1 MKTLIQKKNFIQ
13 REVKLTDTKIF
24 CSVTKFGNTNEIDIP
39 FENIDGEK
47 VSYKTANLYFL
58 LIAFGCCATAVLI
71 SISSFKANQ
80 IQNLAVGTGFTL
92 ALLFF
97 ILYWFSRADFWQIKL
112 SDGNSILLHKKIP
125 NEKTVSVFIDEI
137 IIARNNYLRENYAT
151 IDENLDYE
159 SQLNNFKWLKS
170 IKAISKEEYDKK
182 YSELKKTINPSD
194 MNIGF
199 NKSWL
204 FENGKR
210 FFYGYLSFFFIF
222 NSVKKYLWKSIS
234 TNCMSTPDSA

>member
-1 MKTLIQKKNFIQ
+1 MKTLNQKKNFVQ
-13 REVKLTDTKIF
+13 REVRLTDMKLF
-24 CSVTKFGNTNEIDIP
+24 CSVTRFGNTNEIDIP

-47 VSYKTANLYFL
+47 VSYKTANIYFL
-58 LIAFGCCATAVLI
+58 LLAIGCCFAAILV
-71 SISSFKANQ
+71 SVSSFKATQ
-80 IQNLAVGTGFTL
+80 IQNLTVGTVFSL
-92 ALLFF
+92 ALSFF

-112 SDGNSILLHKKIP
+112 SDGNSILIHKNIP
-125 NEKTVSVFIDEI
+125 NEKTVNLFIDEI
-137 IIARNNYLRENYAT
+137 IKVRNSYLRENYAT

-199 NKSWL
+199 NK
-204 FENGKR
+204 
-210 FFYGYLSFFFIF
+210 
-222 NSVKKYLWKSIS
+222 
-234 TNCMSTPDSA
+234 A

>member
-1 MKTLIQKKNFIQ
+1 MKTLLQKKNFVL
-13 REVKLTDTKIF
+13 REVRLTDTKLF
-24 CSVTKFGNTNEIDIP
+24 CGVTKFGNTNEIDIP

-47 VSYKTANLYFL
+47 VSYKTANIYFL
-58 LIAFGCCATAVLI
+58 LIALGCCVAAILI
-71 SISSFKANQ
+71 STSSFNETG
-80 IQNLAVGTGFTL
+80 IPNLTSGIGFAL

-97 ILYWFSRADFWQIKL
+97 LLYWFSRADFWQIKL

-125 NEKTVSVFIDEI
+125 NEKTVTLFIDEI
-137 IIARNNYLRENYAT
+137 IKVRNSYLRENYAT

-159 SQLNNFKWLKS
+159 SQLNNFKWLKA

-199 NKSWL
+199 NKS
-204 FENGKR
+204 
-210 FFYGYLSFFFIF
+210 
-222 NSVKKYLWKSIS
+222 
-234 TNCMSTPDSA
+234 

>member
-1 MKTLIQKKNFIQ
+1 MKTLIQKKNFVQ
-13 REVKLTDTKIF
+13 REVRLTDTKLF

-47 VSYKTANLYFL
+47 VSYKTVNLYFL
-58 LIAFGCCATAVLI
+58 LLAIGLGFTAFII
-71 SISSFKANQ
+71 STSSFKENV
-80 IQNLAVGTGFTL
+80 IQDLASGVSFIL
-92 ALLFF
+92 ALSFF

-125 NEKTVSVFIDEI
+125 NEKAVNLFIDEI
-137 IIARNNYLRENYAT
+137 IKVRNSYLRENYAT

-199 NKSWL
+199 TKS
-204 FENGKR
+204 
-210 FFYGYLSFFFIF
+210 
-222 NSVKKYLWKSIS
+222 
-234 TNCMSTPDSA
+234 

>member
-1 MKTLIQKKNFIQ
+1 MKTLNQKKNFVQ
-13 REVKLTDTKIF
+13 REVRLTDSKIF
-24 CSVTKFGNTNEIDIP
+24 CSVTRFGNTNEIDIP

-47 VSYKTANLYFL
+47 VSHKTANLYFL
-58 LIAFGCCATAVLI
+58 LLAFGCCVTATLI
-71 SISSFKANQ
+71 STVSFKTTH
-80 IQNLAVGTGFTL
+80 IQNLAAGIGFFL
-92 ALLFF
+92 ALSFF

-112 SDGNSILLHKKIP
+112 SDGNSILIHKKIP
-125 NEKTVSVFIDEI
+125 NEKTVTLFIDEI
-137 IIARNNYLRENYAT
+137 IKARNSYLRENYAT

-199 NKSWL
+199 NK
-204 FENGKR
+204 
-210 FFYGYLSFFFIF
+210 
-222 NSVKKYLWKSIS
+222 
-234 TNCMSTPDSA
+234 A

>member
-1 MKTLIQKKNFIQ
+1 MKTLIQKKNFVQ
-13 REVKLTDTKIF
+13 REVRLTDTKLF
-24 CSVTKFGNTNEIDIP
+24 CSVTKFGNTNEIDIS

-47 VSYKTANLYFL
+47 VSYKTANIYFL
-58 LIAFGCCATAVLI
+58 LLAIGCCFAAILI
-71 SISSFKANQ
+71 STLPFKETGAQNIVSS
-80 IQNLAVGTGFTL
+80 IGFIL
-92 ALLFF
+92 ALSFF
-97 ILYWFSRADFWQIKL
+97 LLYWFSRADFWQIKL

-125 NEKTVSVFIDEI
+125 NEKAVTLFIDDI
-137 IIARNNYLRENYAT
+137 IKVRNSYLRENYAT

-199 NKSWL
+199 NK
-204 FENGKR
+204 
-210 FFYGYLSFFFIF
+210 
-222 NSVKKYLWKSIS
+222 
-234 TNCMSTPDSA
+234 A

>member
-1 MKTLIQKKNFIQ
+1 MKTLIQKKNFVQ
-13 REVKLTDTKIF
+13 REVRLTDTKLF

-47 VSYKTANLYFL
+47 VSYKTANIYFL
-58 LIAFGCCATAVLI
+58 LIALGCCITAIIILT
-71 SISSFKANQ
+71 SSFKETV
-80 IQNLAVGTGFTL
+80 IQNLTTRVSFGLSFS
-92 ALLFF
+92 FF
-97 ILYWFSRADFWQIKL
+97 VLYWFSRADFWQIKL
-112 SDGNSILLHKKIP
+112 SDGNSILIHKKIP
-125 NEKTVSVFIDEI
+125 NEKDVNIFIDEI
-137 IIARNNYLRENYAT
+137 IKARNAYLRENYAT

-199 NKSWL
+199 NKS
-204 FENGKR
+204 
-210 FFYGYLSFFFIF
+210 
-222 NSVKKYLWKSIS
+222 
-234 TNCMSTPDSA
+234 

>member
-1 MKTLIQKKNFIQ
+1 MKTLIQKKNFVQ
-13 REVKLTDTKIF
+13 REVKLTDTKLF
-24 CSVTKFGNTNEIDIP
+24 CSVTKFGNTNEIDIS

-47 VSYKTANLYFL
+47 VSYKTANIYFL
-58 LIAFGCCATAVLI
+58 LLAIGCCFAAIITLTL
-71 SISSFKANQ
+71 SFKETQ
-80 IQNLAVGTGFTL
+80 IQILTAAIGFFL

-125 NEKTVSVFIDEI
+125 NEKAVNLFIDEI
-137 IIARNNYLRENYAT
+137 IKVRNNYLRENYAT

-199 NKSWL
+199 NKS
-204 FENGKR
+204 
-210 FFYGYLSFFFIF
+210 
-222 NSVKKYLWKSIS
+222 
-234 TNCMSTPDSA
+234 

>member
-1 MKTLIQKKNFIQ
+1 MKTLLQKKNFVQ
-13 REVKLTDTKIF
+13 REVRLTDTKLF

-47 VSYKTANLYFL
+47 VSYKTANIYFL
-58 LIAFGCCATAVLI
+58 LISLGCCITAILI
-71 SISSFKANQ
+71 STSSFSETG
-80 IQNLAVGTGFTL
+80 IHHLTSGIGFLLAIS
-92 ALLFF
+92 FF
-97 ILYWFSRADFWQIKL
+97 LLYWFSRADFWQIKL

-125 NEKTVSVFIDEI
+125 NEKAVSIFIDEI
-137 IIARNNYLRENYAT
+137 IKIRNSYLRENYAT

-182 YSELKKTINPSD
+182 YSELKKIINPSD

-199 NKSWL
+199 TKS
-204 FENGKR
+204 
-210 FFYGYLSFFFIF
+210 
-222 NSVKKYLWKSIS
+222 
-234 TNCMSTPDSA
+234 